1 MWIVLCCCSWWNV
14 MRQKRTKTNRVIHS
28 PRSALP
34 DRVVWFQ
41 QTKHGMP
48 SRVWISVKQW
58 RILCYDFVFCHTGGR
73 CTLIN
78 YSLLNW
84 NADLLNVL
92 YLAPLPTDPNS
103 RELCVYPYLL
113 LERSAQQTQNTLR
126 TALKG
131 QTGKDKDLTPSS
143 SFVTPDVQHHIA
155 VPKVKHPCVSACQ
168 FAPAR
173 TYLEHAS
180 RAPSHNH
187 EGWCFTCNALPG
199 SGDSPTPM

>member
-1 MWIVLCCCSWWNV
+1 MKNFVLWLCLLSYWGQ
-14 MRQKRTKTNRVIHS
+14 MYTNKLFTVELKCRFAEC
-28 PRSALP
+28 P
-34 DRVVWFQ
+34 F
-41 QTKHGMP
+41 
-48 SRVWISVKQW
+48 
-58 RILCYDFVFCHTGGR
+58 F
-73 CTLIN
+73 
-78 YSLLNW
+78 
-84 NADLLNVL
+84 